1 MWHKLYSQIH
11 ILNAEMLSEG
21 LEQANNTK
29 RMLRKWAVKLSKLLS
44 IDVILNYTT
53 NDIFHGKH
61 YTEPKDNEQIKS
73 ENQQN
78 GHGSLCV
85 ICYPLIIKCV
95 CLCVSIHVI
104 KYLGMQCDL
113 WFSIILGHLKCE
125 SLYLRVSTRFGKYYA
140 LIYLALS

>member
-1 MWHKLYSQIH
+1 MWHRLYSQSH
-11 ILNAEMLSEG
+11 ILNVEMLSEG
-21 LEQANNTK
+21 LEQANNTN

-61 YTEPKDNEQIKS
+61 YTEPKDNQQRES

-85 ICYPLIIKCV
+85 TWYPLIIRCV

-125 SLYLRVSTRFGKYYA
+125 SYIWEYQRG
-140 LIYLALS
+140 LANIMHWSI